1 MQRQVGRMREAAP
14 TIPTDIRAF
23 ACVYAHVLTQ
33 ISRLTEGFIADV
45 TDIGLEA
52 QVYILMATQTARVL
66 EGFGAAVA
74 WVRTFTGVLAEVI
87 LVV

>member
-14 TIPTDIRAF
+14 TIPTDIRTF
-23 ACVYAHVLTQ
+23 TRVYAHVLSQ
-33 ISRLTEGFIADV
+33 ISGLTEGFIADI
-45 TDIGLEA
+45 TDVRLEA
-52 QVYILMATQTARVL
+52 QVYILMATQAAGVL
-66 EGFGAAVA
+66 EGFGAAVT